1 VSPLITG
8 EKEAHKEVN
17 QMRLGAMVK
26 KWWLGLAVA
35 GLAGVMVGAAC
46 GGSSELEGRK
56 TVTHTVAVAGATDDG
71 IISIGADGVPYGVYM
86 GTLYGGVTAVGTMT
100 IDYSACGAVLYNAQL
115 QTRALYRFNISEW
128 TEGDVTFT
136 TECLAVMSAT
146 AGNLEVYVLQQDCG
160 ALPAGET
167 TAADQSTVWNGGQ
180 LLTTLT
186 PAAGEISAQIPAAT
200 VTACRSAEG
209 YIAIMVKATGETVPA
224 ASMFAPNAFTLSTY
238 EYATTAGTDIPHV
251 EWTA

>member
-1 VSPLITG
+1 
-8 EKEAHKEVN
+8 
-17 QMRLGAMVK
+17 MRLGAMVK

-71 IISIGADGVPYGVYM
+71 IINVSADGVPYGQYI
-86 GTLYGGVTAVGTMT
+86 GTLYGGVTMIGTMT
-100 IDYSACGAVLYNAQL
+100 IDYSTCGAVQYNGANL

-136 TECLAVMSAT
+136 TQLLQVMSA
-146 AGNLEVYVLQQDCG
+146 GVGSLEVYVLQQDCG
-160 ALPAGET
+160 ALPAGDS
-167 TAADQSTVWNGGQ
+167 TAADQSAVWNGGQ
-180 LLTTLT
+180 LLTTVT

-200 VTACRSAEG
+200 VTECKSAEG
-209 YIAIMVKATGETVPA
+209 YIAIMVKATGETTPA
-224 ASMFAPNAFTLSTY
+224 ASMLAPNAFTLSTF
-238 EYATTAGTDIPHV
+238 EHATTAGTELPHV